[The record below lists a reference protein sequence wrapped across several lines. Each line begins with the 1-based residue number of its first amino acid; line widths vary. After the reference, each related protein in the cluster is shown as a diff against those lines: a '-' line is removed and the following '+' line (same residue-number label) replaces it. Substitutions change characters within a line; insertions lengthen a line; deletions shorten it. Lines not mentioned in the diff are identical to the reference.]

1 MPPATK
7 PQLCPCTSGRA
18 YRECCAPY
26 HRGAEPPDP
35 RALVRSR
42 YAAFALK
49 DAAYLWRT
57 LDEDN
62 EERARG
68 EEAYARGIRGS
79 HVRYMGL
86 VLLDS
91 APPDEAGLARVL
103 FLAKLF
109 ERGRDLSFV
118 ELSDFRHDGAGFRY
132 LSGVMAPL
140 RVIPGDPAALTI
152 ESFQRALAR

>member
-1 MPPATK
+1 MPPMTK
-7 PQLCPCTSGRA
+7 PQLCLCTSGRP

-35 RALVRSR
+35 PTLVRSR

-49 DAAYLWRT
+49 DGAYLWRT
-57 LDEDN
+57 LDPDHED
-62 EERARG
+62 RARD
-68 EEAYARGIRGS
+68 EQAYIRSIRGNQL
-79 HVRYMGL
+79 RYMGL

-91 APPDEAGLARVL
+91 APPDEGGIARVL

-118 ELSDFRHDGAGFRY
+118 ELSDFRHDGAGWRY
-132 LSGVMAPL
+132 LTGILAPV
-140 RVIPGDPAALTI
+140 RAIPGDPTALTI
-152 ESFQRALAR
+152 EAFLRDR